1 MPCSLLRARARGAGR
16 CQCRAVRAWL
26 PPPSLWLF
34 APREES
40 HATGGWSFEFRKSGN
55 GNGKTNAHGGDA
67 LHPAVVVL
75 CAAFHS
81 LDRERGRRSGLR
93 GALTWLGRR
102 IGLPLT

>member
-1 MPCSLLRARARGAGR
+1 M
-16 CQCRAVRAWL
+16 RAWL

-40 HATGGWSFEFRKSGN
+40 HATGGWSFEFRRNGANGN
-55 GNGKTNAHGGDA
+55 GNGNAKANANGGDA

-93 GALTWLGRR
+93 GALTWLGARL
-102 IGLPLT
+102 GLPLT